1 MLNRVRLWIRSVVLR
16 RRIEREMQEE
26 MSQHLERATERLMA
40 RGLSAEVAA
49 REARREF
56 GNVTYLQEEG
66 RLARGTGALD
76 ALAGDARF
84 AFRQFA
90 RRPATT
96 LIMLGVLAV
105 GLCLSTLMF
114 SIVQGF
120 AVQPPDGVARA
131 DDLVRIRGS
140 QQGRVSERVERKF
153 SEDELEEY
161 RKLTGPFAAVAGW
174 TSATAALDAGDD
186 AERRGLDAMATFVT
200 ADYFPVLGVRP
211 ALGAGLPVSDDPS
224 AALVAVIGHA
234 AWSQL
239 LEGDPGVIGR
249 TVAVNGIPVTVV
261 GVAPEG
267 FTGVDGGGD
276 WQLWMPLA
284 ARQTVMRGAQTP
296 FLAVARLRPGV
307 TAEAASSAVRVVAA
321 RAAGAD
327 AALGASKPEQL
338 PVRPSAEVVPLLA
351 ENESPTFDGEVW
363 SMSLGVGLLGMLV
376 LLVTCTNVSALL
388 TGLAVARRQEI
399 AVRLSLGADRR
410 RILRQLLTENAV
422 LACVAG
428 AAALGLAAL
437 AGWAADRFLPPL
449 PMNLEITP
457 QAVAFTFGV
466 ALAAGLAFGLSPALH
481 ATRLALAGV
490 LRDSSSH
497 IAGARGRLQRALV
510 VAQIAFTMPL
520 VVLLVALLLS
530 LRALYNE
537 NGPTA
542 LDDRLATLSV
552 ATYIPGSGPPAAAAE
567 ETRRL
572 RASVLRVAER
582 VRDTPG
588 VEAAVTEWAPLTGMG
603 AYSVDPAD
611 RGAGAAPGP
620 VEVWG
625 KRVEAGYFATMGI
638 PVVRGRGFRSDDL
651 AAGPGARES
660 AALIDAGLARTL
672 WPGADPIGRR
682 LRAEADGTG
691 AGTLVVVGV
700 VDEPGAVPAKPD
712 APRKI
717 FLPADTAGLPVSVLV
732 RTAGRAESLA
742 PTLRTA
748 AHKEAPGTVL
758 GVQTLAGMRE
768 AQRREMAPMAGG
780 LLWAGG
786 MALLLS
792 AIGLYAVVAFSVSQR
807 TGEIAVRI
815 AVGAHARHIARRFV
829 ADGVRLSAL
838 GLALGLPVSL
848 LGLRSLIA
856 SDDAFSVVALPVVTA
871 IAALGVALV
880 ALAAT
885 WLPARRAAS
894 VDPAVV
900 LRGA

>member
-26 MSQHLERATERLMA
+26 MAQHLERATERLMA
-40 RGLSAEVAA
+40 RGLSPSEAA

-76 ALAGDARF
+76 ALVADARF
-84 AFRQFA
+84 ALRQFA
-90 RRPATT
+90 RRPGTT
-96 LIMLGVLAV
+96 LTMLGVLAV
-105 GLCLSTLMF
+105 GLCLSTIMF
-114 SIVQGF
+114 SFVQGF
-120 AVQPPDGVARA
+120 AVQPPPGIARA

-140 QQGRVSERVERKF
+140 QEWRAARVARGF
-153 SEDELEEY
+153 SEDEFLEY

-174 TSATAALDAGDD
+174 SAAMAALDAGDEV
-186 AERRGLDAMATFVT
+186 ERRALDARVTFVT
-200 ADYFPVLGVRP
+200 DDYFPVLGVRP
-211 ALGAGLPVSDDPS
+211 TLGPGLRPSADPA

-234 AWSQL
+234 AWNQL
-239 LEGDPGVIGR
+239 FEGDPAVIGR
-249 TVAVNGIPVTVV
+249 TVAVNGVPVTVV

-267 FTGVDGGGD
+267 FTGVDGSGA

-284 ARQTVMRGAQTP
+284 AREAVMRGVPAP
-296 FLAVARLRPGV
+296 FLAAARLRPGV
-307 TAEAASSAVRVVAA
+307 TAEEASGAVRVVAA
-321 RAAGAD
+321 RAA
-327 AALGASKPEQL
+327 AAEAARGPAAPEQL

-351 ENESPTFDGEVW
+351 ENESPAFEGEVW
-363 SMSLGVGLLGMLV
+363 SMSAGVGLLAMLV

-399 AVRLSLGADRR
+399 AVRLSLGAGRG

-428 AAALGLAAL
+428 AAALGLAEL
-437 AGWAADRFLPPL
+437 AVWAAGRLFPDL
-449 PMNLEITP
+449 PMKLEITP

-497 IAGARGRLQRALV
+497 IAAARGRPQRALV

-520 VVLLVALLLS
+520 VVLLIALLLS
-530 LRALYNE
+530 LRALYAQ
-537 NGPTA
+537 GGATA

-552 ATYIPGSGPPAAAAE
+552 RTHIPWSGPPAAAAE
-567 ETRRL
+567 EERRL
-572 RASVLRVAER
+572 RAAVQRVAER

-588 VEAAVTEWAPLTGMG
+588 VEAAVIEWEPMPDMG
-603 AYSVDPAD
+603 AYSVDPAG
-611 RGAGAAPGP
+611 RGGGAAPGRA
-620 VEVWG
+620 ELWG
-625 KRVEAGYFATMGI
+625 KRVEAGYFATTGI
-638 PVVRGRGFRSDDL
+638 PVVRGRAFQPDERT
-651 AAGPGARES
+651 AGPGTPES
-660 AALIDAGLARTL
+660 AALIDADLARTL
-672 WPGADPIGRR
+672 WPGADPVGRR
-682 LRAEADGTG
+682 LRAEPG
-691 AGTLVVVGV
+691 AAGASTLVIVGV
-700 VDEPGAVPAKPD
+700 VDDPGLVAAKPGA
-712 APRKI
+712 PRRI
-717 FLPADTAGLPVSVLV
+717 FLPPDTAGLPNAVLV

-742 PTLRTA
+742 AALRRVA
-748 AHKEAPGTVL
+748 QKEAPGMVI
-758 GVQTLAGMRE
+758 GVQTLAGARE

-780 LLWAGG
+780 LLGAGA

-815 AVGAHARHIARRFV
+815 AVGAHARQIARRFV

-856 SDDAFSVVALPVVTA
+856 SDDAFSVVALPAVTA

-880 ALAAT
+880 AIAAA

-900 LRGA
+900 LRGV